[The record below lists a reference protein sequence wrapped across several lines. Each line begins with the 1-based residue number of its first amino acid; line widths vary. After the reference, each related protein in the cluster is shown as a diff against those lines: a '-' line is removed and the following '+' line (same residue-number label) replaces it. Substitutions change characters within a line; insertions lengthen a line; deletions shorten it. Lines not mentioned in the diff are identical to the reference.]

1 MPQTPFCS
9 LETWQSDS
17 TSSPMAGFLG
27 QCCMRRTARR
37 VYSHW
42 DVSQQAV
49 KLYQEEGQFN
59 PHAARSQRKQAKKGQ
74 RRQVSLATRK
84 AAEEEYDFAE
94 AFDNVAVGLD
104 EE

>member
-1 MPQTPFCS
+1 
-9 LETWQSDS
+9 
-17 TSSPMAGFLG
+17 
-27 QCCMRRTARR
+27 MRHTAPSIC
-37 VYSHW
+37 SHW
-42 DVSQQAV
+42 GVSQQAV

-74 RRQVSLATRK
+74 RRQVSLATQK

-94 AFDNVAVGLD
+94 AFDNVAVGSD